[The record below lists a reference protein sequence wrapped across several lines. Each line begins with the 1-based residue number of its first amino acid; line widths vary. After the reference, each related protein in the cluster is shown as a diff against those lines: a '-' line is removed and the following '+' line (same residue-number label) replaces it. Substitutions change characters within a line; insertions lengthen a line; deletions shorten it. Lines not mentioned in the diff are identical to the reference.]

1 MNHRSNNRSNVHFI
15 SILLLNFFYH
25 LQAIQ
30 KQDAKSLPNIN
41 ASSLSSPSPLS
52 INSKMKNIDSEN
64 SEKNKWRSHREPSDN
79 ITNIQ
84 RTSISSSLNSA
95 FKPHKSVPNLK
106 YTLAHQNKSHPLMQ
120 PKQIENH
127 DSGLKTPHLQ
137 NLNNVRQNT
146 PNGKFSHQNRRR
158 PVYQRSNTEPESLEE
173 NFLSSINPNLDSLH
187 IPTNTSYPSKQ
198 ICKSPDTPFP
208 TKSITG
214 SSNNPIP
221 TGCVYLRPEQNIP
234 DVFFASRNATT
245 FKPIVELPKSEHG
258 NIDDRKDTKP
268 VDQERSAIVRHQ
280 KLIGGENKSISTN
293 EIMPKNDQD
302 ISISR
307 DDIVVTM
314 RSVNV

>member
-1 MNHRSNNRSNVHFI
+1 MLPLHY
-15 SILLLNFFYH
+15 FYH

-41 ASSLSSPSPLS
+41 VSSLSSPSPLS
-52 INSKMKNIDSEN
+52 INSKMKNIDSEY
-64 SEKNKWRSHREPSDN
+64 SEKNKRRSHRDSSDN

-84 RTSISSSLNSA
+84 GTSISSSLTSA

-106 YTLAHQNKSHPLMQ
+106 YTLALQNKSPPLMQ
-120 PKQIENH
+120 SKQIETH
-127 DSGLKTPHLQ
+127 DSGLKTAHLQ

-173 NFLSSINPNLDSLH
+173 NFLSSVNPDLDSLH

-214 SSNNPIP
+214 SSNNTIP

-258 NIDDRKDTKP
+258 NIDDRKETKS
-268 VDQERSAIVRHQ
+268 VEQERSALVRHQ
-280 KLIGGENKSISTN
+280 KSIGGENKSISTN
-293 EIMPKNDQD
+293 EIMPKHNQD

-307 DDIVVTM
+307 DDIVVTI